1 MNNKKQTSENRSTE
15 VIAYILNQYDKENVD
30 RNLDVCAELVLISR
44 IIMQRFRKNFGIDF
58 KKNMYVEKAIE
69 DVLAEIKKD
78 KDHNSVVELIKNYRQ
93 YQEKKLN

>member
-1 MNNKKQTSENRSTE
+1 MNNKKIISETRSTE
-15 VIAYILNQYDKENVD
+15 VIAYILNQYDKENIN

-69 DVLAEIKKD
+69 DVLSEMKKD

>member
-44 IIMQRFRKNFGIDF
+44 IIIQRFRKNFGIDF

-69 DVLAEIKKD
+69 DVLAEMKKD

>member
-15 VIAYILNQYDKENVD
+15 VIAYILNQYDKENVG

-69 DVLAEIKKD
+69 DVLAEVKKD

>member
-1 MNNKKQTSENRSTE
+1 MKNKKIISETRSTE

-44 IIMQRFRKNFGIDF
+44 IIIQRFRKNFGIDF

-69 DVLAEIKKD
+69 DVLSEMKKD

>member
-15 VIAYILNQYDKENVD
+15 VIAYILNQYDKENVG

-44 IIMQRFRKNFGIDF
+44 IIMQRFRKNFGVDF

-69 DVLAEIKKD
+69 DVLAEMKKD